1 MSFLKNKHGF
11 TLVELVVS
19 LALLGMVIAVLF
31 LMFSFENKTY
41 LDSNKRAVIQSDVRL
56 AIDFVL
62 KESRFSTKLKIM
74 DVSTCESEIT
84 TYKPTDTPYN
94 YIYVKDGSLYQ
105 MIYNSETS
113 SYQQRVVASSI
124 SDANPVFSKISDNT
138 LGITLTA
145 QDKEDASKSFSA
157 SSDIVLKN
165 FEIISPK
172 PVIEGTTGLAI
183 RYWCSNR

>member
-31 LMFSFENKTY
+31 LMFSFENKNY
-41 LDSNKRAVIQSDVRL
+41 LDSNKRVVIQSDVRL
-56 AIDFVL
+56 AIDSVL
-62 KESRFSTKLKIM
+62 KESRFSTELKIM
-74 DVSTCESEIT
+74 DVSTCESEIAA
-84 TYKPTDTPYN
+84 YKPYN
-94 YIYVKDGSLYQ
+94 YIYVKNGSLYQ
-105 MIYNSETS
+105 MIYNSATS

-124 SDANPVFSKISDNT
+124 SNTNTNPVFSKISDNT

-145 QDKEDASKSFSA
+145 QDKEDTSKSFSA
-157 SSDIVLKN
+157 SSNIVLKN

>member
-74 DVSTCESEIT
+74 DVSTCESEIAA
-84 TYKPTDTPYN
+84 YKPYN
-94 YIYVKDGSLYQ
+94 YIYVKNGSLYQ